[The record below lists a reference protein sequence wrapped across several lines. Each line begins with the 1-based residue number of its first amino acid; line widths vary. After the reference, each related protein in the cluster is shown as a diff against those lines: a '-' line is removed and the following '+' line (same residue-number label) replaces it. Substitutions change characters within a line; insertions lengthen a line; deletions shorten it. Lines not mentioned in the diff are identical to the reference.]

1 VARPRRTS
9 RRTLTTLIVL
19 VLVSVTI
26 ISIDESG
33 RTHSLTSGVRSVADD
48 VFTPLR
54 NGTNDVLRPIGNFFA
69 GSVNYGSVVQENH
82 NLQRELGQLRLQ
94 LNERPSLERQL
105 QEVLALQHLP
115 FLGSIPTV
123 MAQTEVINISNF
135 AATIQI
141 DKGRSEGVTLGLPVV
156 GAGGLAGQVV
166 AANHNTATVRLVTDG
181 QSKVGVN
188 IGTSP
193 NQATVDGQGP
203 GTPMT
208 VDFIAPGTPIH
219 KGEVLYTNGLAGA
232 EYPPGIP
239 VAYVTSIK
247 TLTGASQLSVT
258 AEPMANLDQLSYV
271 AVVQWQPT
279 P

>member
-1 VARPRRTS
+1 MARPRRS
-9 RRTLTTLIVL
+9 ARRTLTTLIVL
-19 VLVSVTI
+19 VLISVTI

-33 RTHSLTSGVRSVADD
+33 RTHSLTSGIKSVASD

-69 GSVNYGSVVQENH
+69 GAVNYGSVVQENH
-82 NLQRELGQLRLQ
+82 NLQRQLGQLRLQ
-94 LNERPSLERQL
+94 ANEQPSLERQL
-105 QEVLALQHLP
+105 RDLMALQHLP
-115 FLGSIPTV
+115 FLGSIPRV
-123 MAQTEVINISNF
+123 MAQTVATDVSNF
-135 AATIQI
+135 AATIEI
-141 DKGRSEGVTLGLPVV
+141 NKGRSEGVTLGLPVV
-156 GAGGLAGQVV
+156 GAGGLVGQVV
-166 AANHNTATVRLVTDG
+166 AATHDTATVRLITDG
-181 QSKVGVN
+181 QSKVGVT
-188 IGTSP
+188 IGTTN

-208 VDFIAPGTPIH
+208 ADFIPPGTPIA
-219 KGEVLYTNGLAGA
+219 KGEVMYTNGLAGA

-247 TLTGASQLSVT
+247 ALTGASQLSVT
-258 AEPMANLDQLSYV
+258 VEPMANLNQLSYV